1 MRGRRALAERFCF
14 LVPWQVPTG
23 GACSQGKARGECVTI
38 LLGRYQNANETLT
51 RQSTRFSKTRR
62 RTRRPLDEQL
72 SGDAR
77 NVRYAAGLFKMLK
90 TGSDSVIGPKLS
102 YIVMLWPGIDKE
114 ALDLYSRTFEIKIP
128 EMYVSF
134 LQQMNGAIP
143 FGMSLCGVPLSML
156 GDPPLLDRTVVQ
168 CHDLATAAKDWITEY
183 RVAARLFHFG
193 FRYFSE
199 TENVGYFIDQGKRI
213 KCIKESGKVVGWD

>member
-1 MRGRRALAERFCF
+1 MQAIADRLAAYPDSLRPIKE
-14 LVPWQVPTG
+14 
-23 GACSQGKARGECVTI
+23 AA
-38 LLGRYQNANETLT
+38 GRYLKYPSVVTDDGVIQIGH
-51 RQSTRFSKTRR
+51 
-62 RTRRPLDEQL
+62 RPW
-72 SGDAR
+72 
-77 NVRYAAGLFKMLK
+77 
-90 TGSDSVIGPKLS
+90 IGELS

-213 KCIKESGKVVGWD
+213 KCIKESGKVVGEWTDFTEFLSDELPVSEKLEEELFPSEWAT